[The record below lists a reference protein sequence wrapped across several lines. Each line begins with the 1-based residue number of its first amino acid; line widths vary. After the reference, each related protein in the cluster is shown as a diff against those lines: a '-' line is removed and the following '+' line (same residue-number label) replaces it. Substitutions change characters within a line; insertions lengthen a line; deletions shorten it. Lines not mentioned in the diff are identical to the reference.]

1 MIMENRS
8 NNVEPSLSE
17 IDESA
22 IQIEEC
28 LKIQLKPA
36 AYWLKHINYLR
47 NEVDNTISVILSPDH
62 EKTNRTLYGQISK
75 LSVELPSFNKSLS
88 SKPVPD
94 KPDSGSLPPTI
105 VQLQEL
111 ASKAQKEIY
120 KLKSQIQKEIPATKL
135 K

>member
-1 MIMENRS
+1 MENRA
-8 NNVEPSLSE
+8 NNVEPSLSA

-28 LKIQLKPA
+28 LEIQLKPA
-36 AYWLKHINYLR
+36 AYLLKHINYLR
-47 NEVDNTISVILSPDH
+47 NEVDDTISVIISPDH
-62 EKTNRTLYGQISK
+62 ENTNRTLYGQISK
-75 LSVELPSFNKSLS
+75 LSVELPSFNKALS
-88 SKPVPD
+88 SKPVPG
-94 KPDSGSLPPTI
+94 KPDSGSLPLTI
-105 VQLQEL
+105 VQFQEL